1 MKTVGEGE
9 VVALIEEDVVYKKV
23 GDWDDI
29 KETES
34 AINSSF
40 KLYVLWAVHPL
51 EHRHNENRNGEA
63 HDDDFV
69 DNGDLQIAIHAVVE
83 RRECAACDQYADA
96 RVVKA
101 TENRI
106 RFYNKAKKLL
116 LDMG

>member
-1 MKTVGEGE
+1 MKTVGERE
-9 VVALIEEDVVYKKV
+9 VVALIEEDVVYEKV

-34 AINSSF
+34 AVNSSF

-63 HDDDFV
+63 HDNDFV
-69 DNGDLQIAIHAVVE
+69 DDGYLQIAIHAVVE
-83 RRECAACDQYADA
+83 RWEGAACDQYADA
-96 RVVKA
+96 SIVKA
-101 TENRI
+101 TKNCI
-106 RFYNKAKKLL
+106 RLYNKTKKLL

>member
-1 MKTVGEGE
+1 MKTVGERE
-9 VVALIEEDVVYKKV
+9 VVALIEEYVVYKKV

-40 KLYVLWAVHPL
+40 KLYVLWAVHPF
-51 EHRHNENRNGEA
+51 EHGHNENRNGET
-63 HDDDFV
+63 HYNDFV
-69 DNGDLQIAIHAVVE
+69 DNSDLQIAIHAVVK
-83 RRECAACDQYADA
+83 RREGAACDQYADA

-106 RFYNKAKKLL
+106 RLYNKTKKLL